1 MDNVDVYNNDHGWR
15 ISFPIGN
22 GIQVLT
28 LDETKELEEVLKSA
42 IIYAESASQQA
53 VEADAK
59 CGCIDRYRLKCP
71 SLIGDNEC
79 KLKHTA

>member
-28 LDETKELEEVLKSA
+28 LDETKELKEALESA

-53 VEADAK
+53 DSADKLQSRSNADY
-59 CGCIDRYRLKCP
+59 CPMCDSFNCICTGC
-71 SLIGDNEC
+71 
-79 KLKHTA
+79 